1 MLSKSIKKT
10 LSLLNLKNISKSL
23 FNVTKK
29 DQIYRL
35 LRINSRNFS
44 ETKEEETIIEEPDL
58 IQTNKENLGFKAETK
73 KLLDIVTHSLYT
85 DKEIFLRELLSN
97 CSDALEKQRYMEV
110 TGQLKM
116 TGEPL
121 FISITTN
128 EKNKTITLFDSGIG
142 MTRQEMI
149 ENLGTIAKSGTQN
162 FLKNFKDS
170 QNSSSESLIGQFGVG
185 FYSSFIV
192 GDTVEVISKPQD
204 ANKAYHW
211 VSDGNVIFN
220 NFRVNSK

>member
-10 LSLLNLKNISKSL
+10 LSLINIKNISKSF
-23 FNVTKK
+23 FNLNKK
-29 DQIYRL
+29 NHISALYKIQT
-35 LRINSRNFS
+35 RNFS
-44 ETKEEETIIEEPDL
+44 EAKETEPINEEPEL

-97 CSDALEKQRYMEV
+97 CSDALEKQRFMEV

-121 FISITTN
+121 FISISTN

-170 QNSSSESLIGQFGVG
+170 QNNSSESLIGQFGVG

-204 ANKAYHW
+204 ASKAYHW
-211 VSDGNVIFN
+211 VSDGNVIF
-220 NFRVNSK
+220 